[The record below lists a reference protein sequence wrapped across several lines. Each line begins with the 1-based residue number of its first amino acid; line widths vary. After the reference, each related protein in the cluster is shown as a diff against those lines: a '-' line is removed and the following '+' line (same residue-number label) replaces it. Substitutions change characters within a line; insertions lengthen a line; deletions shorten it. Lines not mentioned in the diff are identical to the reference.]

1 MRILHTSDWHL
12 GQHFMGKTRQAEH
25 QAFCAWL
32 LEQVRVHD
40 VDVLLIA
47 GDVFDTGSPPS
58 YAREQYYR
66 LVVELRDAGCA
77 LVVLG
82 GNHDSPAMLGESRS
96 LLAQLGTQ
104 VVPSVGVDLAEQVLV
119 LHGRN
124 GRPGA
129 ILCAIPFIRPRDVLA
144 SQAGQSAQDKQQS
157 LQQAIAE
164 HYRVLYELAASKR
177 DELGLTLPIIATG
190 HLTTVGASASES
202 VREIYVGSLEA
213 FPTSAFPPADYIAL
227 GHIHRPQKVGGL
239 EHIRYSGSP
248 IALSFD
254 EARQQKEVL
263 LLEFGEAALQSITP
277 LPVPVFQPMASLRG
291 SLKELADAIAEVAKQ
306 GTPERPVWLEVQVST
321 DDYLSDLQSRIN
333 ALCEG
338 HPVEVLR
345 IRRERGNA
353 SASLASEARETL
365 DELSVEDVFARRLQ
379 QETLEE
385 EAAQRLQGLYR
396 QVLEA
401 LPKA

>member
-32 LEQVRVHD
+32 LEQVRSQA

-47 GDVFDTGSPPS
+47 GDVFDTGAPPS

-104 VVPSVGVDLAEQVLV
+104 VVPGVGVDLAEQVRV
-119 LHGRN
+119 LHDREGV
-124 GRPGA
+124 PGA
-129 ILCAIPFIRPRDVLA
+129 ILCAVPFIRPRDVTA

-164 HYRVLYELAASKR
+164 HYRALHELAQRKR
-177 DELGLTLPIIATG
+177 DKLGLALPIIATG

-263 LLEFGEAALQSITP
+263 LLTFGDGSLQSIIP

-291 SLKELADAIAEVAKQ
+291 SLKELAGAIAEQAAQ
-306 GTPERPVWLEVQVST
+306 GTPERPVWLEVQVSS

-338 HPVEVLR
+338 LPVEVLR
-345 IRRERGNA
+345 IRRERGTA

-365 DELSVEDVFARRLQ
+365 DELSVEDVFSRRLQ
-379 QETLEE
+379 QETLDEDDSR
-385 EAAQRLQGLYR
+385 RLQDLYR
-396 QVLEA
+396 QVLET
-401 LPKA
+401 LPRA